1 MKKIIYR
8 KFNIDIL
15 SYFLTSLIIM
25 GLIVWTIQ
33 AVNYFDYVIE
43 DGHGLS
49 VYFFFTFF
57 NLPKLIHRIL
67 PFIFFISLFYMILSY
82 EIKNELSIIWT
93 NGISKIKFANNII
106 ALSIFLMFFQ
116 IIFGTFFSP
125 LSQNKARNFLKD
137 SNISFFSSLIKEKK
151 FINIS
156 QGLTIFINKIKDD
169 GTYSEI
175 YLDDKVEASK
185 TIYAKTGYIIYD
197 ENTKLFKLLDG
208 KIINNEKSKINIFD
222 FDEIN
227 YDLNK
232 INSKTII
239 VPKLQEID
247 TISLLSCFNKKFKNK
262 IDSFNCDTKTD
273 EIKQEILKRIFKP
286 IYIPVLA
293 IMCCMLLV
301 LSKNNANFNK
311 FKNFLFLITFFIIVI
326 SETSLRFST
335 KSNISLSIYLS
346 LPFIMIMLIPIA
358 APTSDDTSIIMGKLC
373 HPNQAPSAASNLKS
387 P

>member
-1 MKKIIYR
+1 VLYIQSISLLSMKKIIYR
-8 KFNIDIL
+8 KFNTDIL
-15 SYFLTSLIIM
+15 LYFLTSLIIM

-82 EIKNELSIIWT
+82 ETKNELSIIWT

-106 ALSIFLMFFQ
+106 VLSLFLMFFQ
-116 IIFGTFFSP
+116 IIFGSTISP

-156 QGLTIFINKIKDD
+156 NGLTIFINKIEND

-175 YLDDKVEASK
+175 FLDDKMEASK
-185 TIYAKTGYIIYD
+185 TIYAKTGFIVYD
-197 ENTKLFKLLDG
+197 ANTKLFKLLDG
-208 KIINNEKSKINIFD
+208 KIINNEKTKINIFD

-227 YDLNK
+227 YDLKK
-232 INSKTII
+232 INSKTIT

-247 TISLLSCFNKKFKNK
+247 TISLLSCFNNSFKNN
-262 IDSFNCDTKTD
+262 IATLNCNTKTG
-273 EIKQEILKRIFKP
+273 EIKQELLKRFFKP
-286 IYIPVLA
+286 VYIPVLA
-293 IMCCMLLV
+293 VMCCMLLV
-301 LSKNNANFNK
+301 LSKNNINFNI
-311 FKNFLFLITFFIIVI
+311 FKNFLFLITFFVIII

-335 KSNISLSIYLS
+335 ESNLSLSMYLI
-346 LPFIMIMLIPIA
+346 LPFIIFFSVYFIFYQLTKNA
-358 APTSDDTSIIMGKLC
+358 
-373 HPNQAPSAASNLKS
+373 
-387 P
+387 

>member
-15 SYFLTSLIIM
+15 LYFLTSLIIM

-67 PFIFFISLFYMILSY
+67 PFIFFISLFYMILTY
-82 EIKNELSIIWT
+82 ETKNELSIIWT

-106 ALSIFLMFFQ
+106 VLSLFLMFFQ
-116 IIFGTFFSP
+116 IIFGTIFSP
-125 LSQNKARNFLKD
+125 LSQNKARNFLKE

-156 QGLTIFINKIKDD
+156 KGLTIFINKIKDD

-175 YLDDKVEASK
+175 YLDDKMEASK

-232 INSKTII
+232 INSKTIT

-247 TISLLSCFNKKFKNK
+247 TISLISCFNKKFKKK
-262 IDSFNCDTKTD
+262 IDSFNCGTKTD

-293 IMCCMLLV
+293 IMCCMLLII
-301 LSKNNANFNK
+301 SKNNANFNK
-311 FKNFLFLITFFIIVI
+311 FKNFIFLVTFFIIVI

-335 KSNISLSIYLS
+335 KSNISLSIYLI
-346 LPFIMIMLIPIA
+346 LPFIIFISTYFVFYRL
-358 APTSDDTSIIMGKLC
+358 TKDV
-373 HPNQAPSAASNLKS
+373 
-387 P
+387 

>member
-43 DGHGLS
+43 DGHGLN

-82 EIKNELSIIWT
+82 ETKNELSIIWT

-106 ALSIFLMFFQ
+106 FLSLFLMFFQ
-116 IIFGTFFSP
+116 IIFGSFVSP

-156 QGLTIFINKIKDD
+156 KGLTIFINKIEND

-175 YLDDKVEASK
+175 FLDDKMEASK
-185 TIYAKTGYIIYD
+185 TIYAKSGFIVYN

-208 KIINNEKSKINIFD
+208 KIINNEKTKINIFD

-232 INSKTII
+232 INSKTIT

-247 TISLLSCFNKKFKNK
+247 SISLLNCFNSSFKKK
-262 IDSFNCDTKTD
+262 ISTLNCSSKFN
-273 EIKQEILKRIFKP
+273 EIKQELLKRFFKP

-301 LSKNNANFNK
+301 FSKNNTNFNK
-311 FKNFLFLITFFIIVI
+311 FKNLLFLITFFVIVV

-335 KSNISLSIYLS
+335 ESELALSMYLI
-346 LPFIMIMLIPIA
+346 LPFIIFFSVYFVFYRL
-358 APTSDDTSIIMGKLC
+358 TK
-373 HPNQAPSAASNLKS
+373 NV
-387 P
+387 

>member
-8 KFNIDIL
+8 KFNTDIL

-82 EIKNELSIIWT
+82 ETKNELSIIWT

-106 ALSIFLMFFQ
+106 ALSLFLMFFQ
-116 IIFGTFFSP
+116 IIFGTIFSP
-125 LSQNKARNFLKD
+125 LSQNKARSFLKD
-137 SNISFFSSLIKEKK
+137 SSISFFSSLIKEKK

-156 QGLTIFINKIKDD
+156 KGLTIFINKIEDD

-175 YLDDKVEASK
+175 YLDDKMEASK

-232 INSKTII
+232 INSKTIT

-247 TISLLSCFNKKFKNK
+247 TISLISCFNQKFEKK
-262 IDSFNCDTKTD
+262 IDTFNCDTKTD
-273 EIKQEILKRIFKP
+273 EIKQEILKRFFKP

-301 LSKNNANFNK
+301 LSKNNAYFNK
-311 FKNFLFLITFFIIVI
+311 FKNFLFLATFFIIVI

-335 KSNISLSIYLS
+335 KSNISLSIYLI
-346 LPFIMIMLIPIA
+346 LPFIIFISTYFIFYRL
-358 APTSDDTSIIMGKLC
+358 TKDV
-373 HPNQAPSAASNLKS
+373 
-387 P
+387 

>member
-8 KFNIDIL
+8 KFNRDVL
-15 SYFLTSLIIM
+15 LYFLTSLIIM

-33 AVNYFDYVIE
+33 AVNYFDYVVE

-67 PFIFFISLFYMILSY
+67 PFIFFISLFYIILSY
-82 EIKNELSIIWT
+82 ETRNELGIIWS

-116 IIFGTFFSP
+116 IIFGSFVSP
-125 LSQNKARNFLKD
+125 LSQKKARNFLKESD
-137 SNISFFSSLIKEKK
+137 ISFFSSLLKEKK
-151 FINIS
+151 FINVS
-156 QGLTIFINKIKDD
+156 KGLTIFINKIKDD

-175 YLDDKVEASK
+175 FLDDKIETSR
-185 TIYAKTGYIIYD
+185 TIYAKNGYIIYNN
-197 ENTKLFKLLDG
+197 NTKLFKLFDG
-208 KIINNEKSKINIFD
+208 KIINNEKTKINIFD

-227 YDLNK
+227 YDLDK
-232 INSKTII
+232 MSSKTIT

-247 TISLLSCFNKKFKNK
+247 SISLISCFDDSLKKNINSLDCSNPKY
-262 IDSFNCDTKTD
+262 D
-273 EIKQEILKRIFKP
+273 EILQELIKRFFKP

-293 IMCCMLLV
+293 IMCCMLFA
-301 LSKNNANFNK
+301 LSINNIYFNK
-311 FKNFLFLITFFIIVI
+311 FKNFIFLSTFFVIVI

-335 KSNISLSIYLS
+335 KSNISLSIYLI
-346 LPFIMIMLIPIA
+346 LPFVIFFFVYLMFYRLTKDA
-358 APTSDDTSIIMGKLC
+358 
-373 HPNQAPSAASNLKS
+373 
-387 P
+387 

>member
-25 GLIVWTIQ
+25 SLIVWTIQ

-82 EIKNELSIIWT
+82 ETKNELSIIWT

-106 ALSIFLMFFQ
+106 ALSLSLMFFQ
-116 IIFGTFFSP
+116 IIFGSTISP
-125 LSQNKARNFLKD
+125 LSQNKAREFLKE

-156 QGLTIFINKIKDD
+156 EGLTVFINKIEDD

-175 YLDDKVEASK
+175 FLDDKMEGSK

-197 ENTKLFKLLDG
+197 ENIKLFKLVDG
-208 KIINNEKSKINIFD
+208 KIINNEKTKINIFD

-227 YDLNK
+227 YDLSK
-232 INSKTII
+232 INSKTIT

-247 TISLLSCFNKKFKNK
+247 TISLLSCFNN
-262 IDSFNCDTKTD
+262 SFENNITTLDCNTNSD
-273 EIKQEILKRIFKP
+273 EIKQELLKRIFKP

-293 IMCCMLLV
+293 IMCCMLLAI
-301 LSKNNANFNK
+301 SKNNAKFSK
-311 FKNFLFLITFFIIVI
+311 FKNFLFLIIFFVIVV
-326 SETSLRFST
+326 SETSLRLST
-335 KSNISLSIYLS
+335 ESNLSLIIYLI
-346 LPFIMIMLIPIA
+346 LPFIIFFFVYLIFY
-358 APTSDDTSIIMGKLC
+358 KLT
-373 HPNQAPSAASNLKS
+373 KDV
-387 P
+387 

>member
-8 KFNIDIL
+8 KFNTDIL

-82 EIKNELSIIWT
+82 ETKNELSIIWT

-106 ALSIFLMFFQ
+106 VLSLFLMFFQ
-116 IIFGTFFSP
+116 IIFGTIFSP
-125 LSQNKARNFLKD
+125 LSQNKARNFLKE

-156 QGLTIFINKIKDD
+156 KGLTIFINKIEDD

-175 YLDDKVEASK
+175 FLDDKLDTLK

-197 ENTKLFKLLDG
+197 ENTKLFKLLEG
-208 KIINNEKSKINIFD
+208 KIINNEKTKINIFD

-232 INSKTII
+232 ISSKTIT

-247 TISLLSCFNKKFKNK
+247 SISLIGCFNNSFKIN
-262 IDSFNCDTKTD
+262 ITSLDCSNPQYD
-273 EIKQEILKRIFKP
+273 EILQELLKRFFKP

-301 LSKNNANFNK
+301 LSKNNTKFYI
-311 FKNFLFLITFFIIVI
+311 FKNLLFLSIFFVLVL

-335 KSNISLSIYLS
+335 ESNLSLSMYLI
-346 LPFIMIMLIPIA
+346 LPFIIFFSVYFIFYQLTKNA
-358 APTSDDTSIIMGKLC
+358 
-373 HPNQAPSAASNLKS
+373 
-387 P
+387 

>member
-8 KFNIDIL
+8 KFNTDIL

-82 EIKNELSIIWT
+82 ETKNELSIIWT

-106 ALSIFLMFFQ
+106 ALSLFLMFFQ
-116 IIFGTFFSP
+116 IIFGTIFSP
-125 LSQNKARNFLKD
+125 LSQNKTRNFLKE

-156 QGLTIFINKIKDD
+156 KGLTIFINKIKDD

-175 YLDDKVEASK
+175 YLDDKMEASK

-208 KIINNEKSKINIFD
+208 KKINT
-222 FDEIN
+222 
-227 YDLNK
+227 
-232 INSKTII
+232 KTIT

-247 TISLLSCFNKKFKNK
+247 TISLISCFNKKFKKK
-262 IDSFNCDTKTD
+262 IDSFNCGTKTD
-273 EIKQEILKRIFKP
+273 EIKQEILKRFFKP
-286 IYIPVLA
+286 VYISVLA

-301 LSKNNANFNK
+301 LSKNNINFNK
-311 FKNFLFLITFFIIVI
+311 FKNFLFLATFFVIVI

-335 KSNISLSIYLS
+335 KSNISLSIYLT
-346 LPFIMIMLIPIA
+346 LPFIIFISTYFIFYRL
-358 APTSDDTSIIMGKLC
+358 TKDV
-373 HPNQAPSAASNLKS
+373 
-387 P
+387 